1 MSFIKRR
8 LDVTISL
15 GKGKFGDEQGPE
27 VTLSGYRM
35 SVTIPAY
42 TAFENSP
49 MTLQIHGLNQD
60 LMNKLTTI
68 GPVMTER
75 RGKNLVRIDA
85 GGESG
90 APCLVYEGDI
100 VEAWAGY
107 GMGAEGKAAAGG
119 VFTVKAEV
127 AGARQVKPASA
138 RSFPGA
144 KKAQEIMCD
153 IAESMGYKG
162 EKSGEDY
169 VLADPYFSGTD
180 MDQLRSCAKAA
191 RVNFTI
197 DRGVLSVW
205 PEGGYRKGDPILV
218 APETGLSGYPA
229 FTSKGLQLT
238 TLYNPHLGLGKRV
251 QVISTVEPAHG
262 EWIIVSLSHKL
273 DAEVPGGVWQSVAVC
288 KRNLNA

>member
-15 GKGKFGDEQGPE
+15 GKGKFGDEQGPD

-35 SVTIPAY
+35 TVDIPAY

-49 MTLQIHGLNQD
+49 LTLLIHGLNQD
-60 LMNKLTTI
+60 LMNRLTTI

-75 RGKNLVRIDA
+75 RGKNLVRIAA
-85 GGESG
+85 GGDPG
-90 APCLVYEGDI
+90 VPCVVYEGDI
-100 VEAWAGY
+100 VEAWGSYA
-107 GMGAEGKAAAGG
+107 MASDGKVAPGS

-127 AGARQVKPASA
+127 AAAKQVKSASA
-138 RSFPGA
+138 RSFRGA
-144 KKAQEIMCD
+144 KQAQEIMCD
-153 IAESMGYKG
+153 IAKSMGYQG
-162 EKSGEDY
+162 EKSGQDY

-205 PEGGYRKGDPILV
+205 PEGGYRKGDPIGV
-218 APETGLSGYPA
+218 APETGLIGYPA

-238 TLYNPHLGLGKRV
+238 MLYNPDLGLGKRV

-273 DAEVPGGVWQSVAVC
+273 EAEVPGGVWQSVAVC
-288 KRNLNA
+288 KRNLNG